1 MATTFKSK
9 DDIKAEVPLVDYALL
24 NGYTINK
31 EKTTLNWVHLKN
43 ETSGDRVMI
52 KTKENLYYNLDYDQD
67 RGDVLQF
74 VGNRLNGGLSVDK
87 SNQAFHGALVK
98 LNNFLGN
105 YLNNDKKPIIQDKE
119 KYFRKKETL
128 SSLQDKEW
136 NHQPIQDYKF
146 FTNER
151 GIDINILKLPYFE
164 DRLFNTYFSLPN
176 GHIITNYAFGK
187 YTDDNLV
194 GLEVRNTKQKKIMGD
209 HDGVFITNTKGM
221 KNIQAVFYTESGIDL
236 ASYVELVYANPKFD
250 RNKDYCFISF
260 SGNLYQSKMDNI
272 IKELDKL
279 PLAKDCKFLSLTD
292 NDLDKE
298 ENKKAG
304 KNYDVLFTAALIDK
318 YITPLTFSA
327 NDTYFNFD
335 FSKKED
341 LNLPIIKSIF
351 EAQALI
357 IDETYSADQRFG
369 KYVIVKENEEGINIK
384 IPKSIDL
391 KQTNFFEFLEEL
403 KAERLLVQHK
413 PDPKVDWNEKKL
425 EVEISSKDYVTR
437 FSKDPKEELKALKN
451 ETGYTPKY
459 SNDWNEELLNKKVV
473 INLKIE
479 EKKKSQDIKPIE
491 KIKSNGRKI

>member
-24 NGYTINK
+24 NGYSINK
-31 EKTTLNWVHLKN
+31 EKTSQNWVLLKN
-43 ETSGDRVMI
+43 ESTGDRVMI

-74 VGNRLNGGLSVDK
+74 VGNRLNGGLNVDK

-105 YLNNDKKPIIQDKE
+105 YLNQDKKSVILDKE

-128 SSLQDKEW
+128 SSLQNQEW
-136 NHQPIQDYKF
+136 NHKPIEDYKF

-176 GHIITNYAFGK
+176 GHILTNYAFGK
-187 YTDDNLV
+187 YTDDKLV
-194 GLEVRNTKQKKIMGD
+194 GLEVRNTKQKQIIGD

-236 ASYVELVYANPKFD
+236 ASYVELVYSNPKFD
-250 RNKDYCFISF
+250 RSKDYCFISF

-279 PLAKDCKFLSLTD
+279 PLAKDCKFISLTD
-292 NDLDKE
+292 NDLDKA
-298 ENKKAG
+298 ENKKPG

-318 YITPLTFSA
+318 HITPLTFSA

-341 LNLPIIKSIF
+341 LNLPAIKSIF
-351 EAQALI
+351 ETQALK

-369 KYVIVKENEEGINIK
+369 KYVILKESENGVNIK

-391 KQTNFFEFLEEL
+391 KQTNFLEFLQEL
-403 KAERLLVQHK
+403 KAERLLIQHK
-413 PDPKVDWNEKKL
+413 PDPKIDWNEKKL
-425 EVEISSKDYVTR
+425 ELTINSKDYVTR
-437 FSKDPKEELKALKN
+437 FSSDPKEELKAIIKKDD
-451 ETGYTPKY
+451 YKPKY
-459 SNDWNEELLNKKVV
+459 SNDWNEELQNKKE
-473 INLKIE
+473 IIKLQFE
-479 EKKKSQDIKPIE
+479 LKKKMQDKPLE
-491 KIKSNGRKI
+491 KIRSHGRKI